1 MKVLQINTIVGTG
14 STGRITE
21 DILKMI
27 IKHGN
32 DGRIACAIDNSS
44 GELSEKIYK
53 IGGRKNVRLSHAVA
67 SRITD
72 RSGFYSKQAT
82 KELVKYIEHESF
94 DLIHMHNLH
103 GYYLDISLL
112 FEKLAEMPVKV
123 VWTFHDCWPMT
134 GHCTY
139 FDNIGCE
146 KWRYQCEKCPQR
158 KKYPKS
164 IFMDNSRKNYAD
176 KKHLFHLLEYTIVT
190 PSTWLKNICEESF
203 VSDKFVKRIPNGID
217 LGSFYPRDGSELRH
231 RYEIEDKFVILAV
244 SAGWNM
250 REQNDRKG
258 LADILKLRK
267 ELDDTYAI
275 VMIGF
280 KDEVSMRGLP
290 NGIIGVKKTRS
301 LDELAKWYSMGDV
314 FINPT
319 KEEVLG
325 MVNIEALACGT
336 PVITYN
342 TGGSPE
348 TIDDTCGIVIEKGN
362 IDALRQAI
370 IVCREKNFKRED
382 CMNRAKLFDKEKCY
396 EEYYELYRQI
406 LGTNI

>member
-1 MKVLQINTIVGTG
+1 MNVLQINTIAGTS
-14 STGRITE
+14 STGRIAE
-21 DILKMI
+21 DILKMVI
-27 IKHGN
+27 NHGG

-44 GELSEKIYK
+44 EELSGKIYR
-53 IGGRKNVRLSHAVA
+53 IGGRKNIRLSHAAA

-72 RSGFYSKQAT
+72 RSGFYSRKAT
-82 KELVKYIEHESF
+82 KELIKYIEHEGF

-112 FEKLAEMPVKV
+112 FEKLATMSVKV

-134 GHCTY
+134 GHCAY
-139 FDNIGCE
+139 FDYIGCE
-146 KWRYQCEKCPQR
+146 KWKYQCEKCPQK

-164 IFMDNSRKNYAD
+164 IFIDNSRKNYID
-176 KKHLFHLLEYTIVT
+176 KKQLFHLFEYIIVT
-190 PSTWLKNICEESF
+190 PSAWLEDICRKSF
-203 VSDKFVKRIPNGID
+203 VSDRPVIKIPNGID
-217 LGSFYPRDGSELRH
+217 LRSFYPRNVSELQH
-231 RYEIEDKFVILAV
+231 RYEIEDKFVVLAV

-258 LADILKLRK
+258 LVDILKLRK
-267 ELDDTYAI
+267 ELDNTYVI
-275 VMIGF
+275 IMIGF
-280 KDEVSMRGLP
+280 KDEAAMRGLP
-290 NGIIGVKKTRS
+290 EGIIGVKKTRS
-301 LDELAKWYSMGDV
+301 LDELADWYSVGDV

-348 TIDDTCGIVIEKGN
+348 TVDDTCGIVVERGN

-370 IVCREKNFKRED
+370 IACRKKNFKKED
-382 CMNRAKLFDKEKCY
+382 CINRAKLFDKEKCY
-396 EEYYELYRQI
+396 EEYYELYRQM
-406 LGTNI
+406 LETNI

>member
-1 MKVLQINTIVGTG
+1 MKVLQINTIVGAG
-14 STGRITE
+14 STGRIVE
-21 DILKMI
+21 DILEMV
-27 IKHGN
+27 IKHGD

-44 GELSEKIYK
+44 EKLSGKIYK
-53 IGGRKNVRLSHAVA
+53 IGGRKNVRLSHAIA

-72 RSGFYSKQAT
+72 RSGFYSRQAT
-82 KELVKYIEHESF
+82 KKLIKYIEHEDF

-112 FEKLAEMPVKV
+112 FEKLAKMSVKV

-139 FDNIGCE
+139 FDYIGCE
-146 KWRYQCEKCPQR
+146 KWKYQCGKCPQR

-164 IFMDNSRKNYAD
+164 IIVDNSRKNYVD
-176 KKHLFHLLEYTIVT
+176 KKQLFHLLSYIIVT
-190 PSTWLKNICEESF
+190 PSAWLEDICRESF
-203 VSDKFVKRIPNGID
+203 VSDRFVKKIPNGID
-217 LGSFYPRDGSELRH
+217 LRSFYPRDVSGLRH
-231 RYEIEDKFVILAV
+231 RYKIENKFVILAV

-250 REQNDRKG
+250 RERNDRKG
-258 LADILKLRK
+258 LADILELRK
-267 ELDDTYAI
+267 KLDNTYVI
-275 VMIGF
+275 IMVGF
-280 KDEVSMRGLP
+280 KDEASMRGLP
-290 NGIIGVKKTRS
+290 EGIIGVKKTRS
-301 LDELAKWYSMGDV
+301 LDELAEWYSVGDV

-348 TIDDTCGIVIEKGN
+348 TVDDSCGIVLEKGN

-370 IVCREKNFKRED
+370 IACRKENFEKED
-382 CMNRAKLFDKEKCY
+382 CINRAKLFDKEKSY
-396 EEYYELYRQI
+396 EEYYELYCQMLKTDI
-406 LGTNI
+406 